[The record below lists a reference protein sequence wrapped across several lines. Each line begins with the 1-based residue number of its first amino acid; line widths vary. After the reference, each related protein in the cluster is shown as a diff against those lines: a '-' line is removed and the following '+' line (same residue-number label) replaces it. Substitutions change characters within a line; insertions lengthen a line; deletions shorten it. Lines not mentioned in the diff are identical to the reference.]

1 MIVHRSIPIC
11 DLYVY
16 THTHTHT
23 HTRTRTNTRI
33 HLYVQNKIREIGS
46 TLDANTSLLELN
58 LAGNE
63 LVGRMHVDNNDTIQ
77 SQKSVRY

>member
-1 MIVHRSIPIC
+1 MIVLRCIPIC

-33 HLYVQNKIREIGS
+33 HLCVQNKIREIGS

-63 LVGRMHVDNNDTIQ
+63 LVGRMYVDNNDTIQ
-77 SQKSVRY
+77 SQKSVHY